1 MSGVLPEKTEKE
13 MHDKNETHRRLVER
27 LRQHACDMF
36 RMTKGLDESAFT
48 SRPEADS
55 WSLKE
60 LVAHIR
66 RVQQVF
72 ASRIETM
79 LSKDNPSLE
88 SYSAERDPEMTAM
101 LNADG
106 RLLVEVF
113 LKERHALAER
123 LEKLTPAEWHR
134 PAPGVRP
141 FRRALPG
148 RVPDPSRGQSPLPDV
163 CPAHPVREAASL
175 APTP

>member
-1 MSGVLPEKTEKE
+1 MSGVLPEKTRKE
-13 MHDKNETHRRLVER
+13 MHDKNEIHRRLVER
-27 LRQHACDMF
+27 LREHACDVF

-88 SYSAERDPEMTAM
+88 SYSAEKDPEMAAM

-113 LKERHALAER
+113 LKERHTLAER
-123 LEKLTPAEWHR
+123 LEKLAPAEWHR
-134 PAPGVRP
+134 TAGHPEFAHFDVHLQVEFLIHHEANHLYQMFVRRIP
-141 FRRALPG
+141 FGKLP
-148 RVPDPSRGQSPLPDV
+148 
-163 CPAHPVREAASL
+163 H
-175 APTP
+175 